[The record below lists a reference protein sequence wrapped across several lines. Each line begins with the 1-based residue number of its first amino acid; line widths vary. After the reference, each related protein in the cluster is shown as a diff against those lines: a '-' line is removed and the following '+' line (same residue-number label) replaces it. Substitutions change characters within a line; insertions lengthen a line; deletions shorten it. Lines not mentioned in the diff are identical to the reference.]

1 MHKGGG
7 AASASDAN
15 FRAPRATCA
24 VELAPLREQL
34 LRDMQHWRP
43 RAITPKMLGDL
54 RRKKRDDPVRA
65 SLMIVN
71 RTVYYQ
77 RPVGYPR
84 SPVLTAIIHDLQE
97 LADTFPA
104 VEDTEFVL
112 NVDDYPFVPLSGRKA
127 AATAP
132 LPLFSHYQTRHHGD
146 VLCPGGSFRE
156 GSYDRLML
164 RGRRHYESAFPWASK
179 VAQGFWQG
187 HPYCGRHRFGR
198 CSRYLL
204 SHLSAQLLERNR
216 SALLNV
222 GMTFYEEKL
231 DQHLKSAACGCKQ
244 GWAHPGDLPRPA
256 TPLTKRPW
264 VRIEH
269 HARYRYLLQ
278 LDGHTCSWR
287 FQYLLATN
295 SPVLKQSSYF
305 WEFYYGALA
314 PGVHYVPFWTTSA
327 TDVLDVLANVSHPSS
342 DARMRRVA
350 RAGQAFVHRHL
361 NAHARQCYWRALLAL
376 YTKRLREPPRL
387 GDWPA
392 AQRANMRGC
401 RGPDP
406 RLGPNPASE
415 PHSPTTCSREGWFR
429 GAKAEAHVDWS
440 ATREAWRRKDDASL
454 RRFVDGIEAEL
465 DGLAAGGAVFTST
478 MDKRNAEFDP

>member
-54 RRKKRDDPVRA
+54 RRQKRDDPVRA

-97 LADTFPA
+97 LADTFP

-127 AATAP
+127 AAAAP

-264 VRIEH
+264 VRIEN

-314 PGVHYVPFWTTSA
+314 PGIHYVPFWTQSS
-327 TDVLDVLANVSHPSS
+327 TDVLDVLTNVSHPSS

-361 NAHARQCYWRALLAL
+361 NAHARQ
-376 YTKRLREPPRL
+376 
-387 GDWPA
+387 
-392 AQRANMRGC
+392 
-401 RGPDP
+401 
-406 RLGPNPASE
+406 
-415 PHSPTTCSREGWFR
+415 
-429 GAKAEAHVDWS
+429 
-440 ATREAWRRKDDASL
+440 
-454 RRFVDGIEAEL
+454 
-465 DGLAAGGAVFTST
+465 
-478 MDKRNAEFDP
+478 

>member
-1 MHKGGG
+1 MTDPAHIRNFSIVAHIDHGKSTLADRLIEVCGGLETREMKEQVLD
-7 AASASDAN
+7 SM
-15 FRAPRATCA
+15 
-24 VELAPLREQL
+24 ELERE
-34 LRDMQHWRP
+34 RG
-43 RAITPKMLGDL
+43 ITIKAQTVRLQYTAKDL
-54 RRKKRDDPVRA
+54 NAYVDSLHDA

-97 LADTFPA
+97 LADTLP

-112 NVDDYPFVPLSGRKA
+112 NVDDYPFVPLSGRK
-127 AATAP
+127 ATAP

-295 SPVLKQSSYF
+295 SPVLKQSSFF
-305 WEFYYGALA
+305 WEYYYGALT
-314 PGVHYVPFWTTSA
+314 PGVHYEPFWTTSA

-342 DARMRRVA
+342 DARMKRVA
-350 RAGQAFVHRHL
+350 RAGQR
-361 NAHARQCYWRALLAL
+361 ARKRRAISP
-376 YTKRLREPPRL
+376 RE
-387 GDWPA
+387 
-392 AQRANMRGC
+392 
-401 RGPDP
+401 
-406 RLGPNPASE
+406 
-415 PHSPTTCSREGWFR
+415 
-429 GAKAEAHVDWS
+429 
-440 ATREAWRRKDDASL
+440 
-454 RRFVDGIEAEL
+454 
-465 DGLAAGGAVFTST
+465 
-478 MDKRNAEFDP
+478 

>member
-1 MHKGGG
+1 MRELPAPG
-7 AASASDAN
+7 ALRGDSPGLSLARRSLILVALCLLALPFADLAIVTHDPW
-15 FRAPRATCA
+15 A
-24 VELAPLREQL
+24 ELARMAVGLAWPSWSTLSSPLQ
-34 LRDMQHWRP
+34 
-43 RAITPKMLGDL
+43 
-54 RRKKRDDPVRA
+54 
-65 SLMIVN
+65 
-71 RTVYYQ
+71 
-77 RPVGYPR
+77 
-84 SPVLTAIIHDLQE
+84 
-97 LADTFPA
+97 
-104 VEDTEFVL
+104 
-112 NVDDYPFVPLSGRKA
+112 
-127 AATAP
+127 ATAP

-295 SPVLKQSSYF
+295 SPVLKQSSSF
-305 WEFYYGALA
+305 WEYYYGALT
-314 PGVHYVPFWTTSA
+314 PGVHYEPFWTQSS
-327 TDVLDVLANVSHPSS
+327 TDVLDVLAKV
-342 DARMRRVA
+342 DALLRRV
-350 RAGQAFVHRHL
+350 
-361 NAHARQCYWRALLAL
+361 
-376 YTKRLREPPRL
+376 
-387 GDWPA
+387 
-392 AQRANMRGC
+392 
-401 RGPDP
+401 
-406 RLGPNPASE
+406 
-415 PHSPTTCSREGWFR
+415 
-429 GAKAEAHVDWS
+429 
-440 ATREAWRRKDDASL
+440 
-454 RRFVDGIEAEL
+454 RRF
-465 DGLAAGGAVFTST
+465 
-478 MDKRNAEFDP
+478 RQ